1 MPLIK
6 LNATQALTGALPAVS
21 GASLTGLATDFV
33 KLHTTTVSSGTA
45 TVDINGYFS
54 STYDTYKIIGMNV
67 KGTDDHEY
75 ISGRVMVGGSAQSSS
90 HSSILPGFNVNSSGS
105 TTETNYSK
113 GGNRFYLFKNSTHQS
128 HMFELTLT
136 FPLKTDEHKVFTCLS
151 GGQSYESVADLQS
164 LRITSGRYESDS
176 ALSGFQFL
184 TGDGTNI
191 TSGTFTLYGIK

>member
-1 MPLIK
+1 MPLTK
-6 LNATQALTGALPAVS
+6 LNATLGLTGALPAVS
-21 GASLTGLATDFV
+21 GANLTGIATDFV

-75 ISGRVMVGGSAQSSS
+75 ISARAMVGGSAQSSNS
-90 HSSILPGFNVNSSGS
+90 SSILPGFNVSSSGK
-105 TTETNYSK
+105 TDETNYSK
-113 GGNRFYLFKNSTHQS
+113 GGNRFFLFKNSTHQS

-151 GGQSYESVADLQS
+151 GGQSYDSGTDLQS
-164 LRITSGRYESDS
+164 LRIMSGRYESDS

-184 TGDGTNI
+184 TGDDTNI